1 MTIDD
6 FRRIAL
12 SMLGVEELSGLG
24 YPNFRAGSRSFA
36 TIEDSVAVLRLTRDQ
51 QAAFMAKAPE
61 AFAPVSS
68 GWGRLGSTVVRLE
81 AADEAMLRDAL
92 AIAWRN
98 VTNVG
103 TDAVKVADAA
113 CVADIAADVSDTI
126 AAKSA
131 DVDNADL
138 ANAATEVAN
147 LPADVANVHAIDV
160 DKTEPPDDLRSAI
173 ERLQLYW
180 GPGAG
185 KV

>member
-24 YPNFRAGSRSFA
+24 YPNFRAGRRSFA
-36 TIEDSVAVLRLTRDQ
+36 TIDDSVAVLRLTRDQ

-61 AFAPVSS
+61 VFAPVSG
-68 GWGRLGSTVVRLE
+68 GWGRLGSTIVRLE

-92 AIAWRN
+92 ATAWRN

-113 CVADIAADVSDTI
+113 CGAADV
-126 AAKSA
+126 AMAA
-131 DVDNADL
+131 DVDNVDVPDAAAD
-138 ANAATEVAN
+138 VAN
-147 LPADVANVHAIDV
+147 IPADVADVPAINAADA
-160 DKTEPPDDLRSAI
+160 DKTEPPDDLQSAI
-173 ERLQLYW
+173 ERLQSYW
-180 GPGAG
+180 GAG
-185 KV
+185 PKR